1 MTADQDYESL
11 PGLAPADA
19 VIAAEQ
25 AVLGAAIQSRAAAEA
40 AVDMLA
46 PGDFWRPHHQTIA
59 ETITALVE
67 AGDPVS
73 PVSVLDHL
81 TTRGVA
87 GTIGGGATLLQL
99 TQRYSSS
106 VKYDAR
112 IVADDAFR
120 RRVLEALANAQRL
133 ASEPGFDPDRHVD
146 VIRSAIDQA
155 TAKVTGE
162 QPPTIGEVV
171 LRRLEDLETGQPTV
185 DAIPL
190 PWADMHRLLAGLRPG
205 QLVVIGARP
214 GIGKS
219 VTGLDIARSAAVRN
233 GMPTLLHSL
242 EMTAAEVADRLMA
255 AEATVE
261 LARLREEN
269 LKPSDWERIARV
281 QDRVQAA
288 PLIVDDDPRVTLAR
302 VRARLRGMARTA
314 PAKLVIIDYLG
325 LMQAP
330 KAESRERAVAELS
343 RGLKLMAM
351 EFGVAIVAL
360 HQLNRESLK
369 RNDKR
374 PTMADLR
381 DSGAVEQDADIVI
394 LLHRE
399 DAHDKESPRSG
410 ELDLIVDKNRSGP
423 TGLVSVA
430 FQGHYARTGDM
441 AVGHWPTTPT
451 DGRHL
456 RAVD

>member
-1 MTADQDYESL
+1 VTTDQDYGSL

-25 AVLGAAIQSRAAAEA
+25 AVIGLAIQSKATAEVMA
-40 AVDMLA
+40 DILT
-46 PGDFWRPHHQTIA
+46 PGDFWRTAHQTIA

-67 AGDPVS
+67 AGDPVN
-73 PVSVLDHL
+73 PVAVLDHL

-87 GTIGGGATLLQL
+87 DSMGGGVTLSQL
-99 TQRYSSS
+99 AARRSTSMR
-106 VKYDAR
+106 YDAQ
-112 IVADDAFR
+112 IVADDALR
-120 RRVLEALANAQRL
+120 RRVLTALSGAQRL
-133 ASEPGFDPDRHVD
+133 AAEPGFEPERHVD
-146 VIRSAIDQA
+146 VIRSAIDKA
-155 TAKVTGE
+155 TAKVTGD

-171 LRRLEDLETGQPTV
+171 LRRLEDLETGQPTI

-205 QLVVIGARP
+205 QLIVVGARP

-219 VTGLDIARSAAVRN
+219 VTGLDIARCAAVRN
-233 GMPTLLHSL
+233 GMPVLLHSL

-269 LKPSDWERIARV
+269 LQPMDWERIAHV
-281 QDRVQAA
+281 QDRVQDA
-288 PLIVDDDPRVTLAR
+288 PLVVDDDPHVTLAR
-302 VRARLRGMARTA
+302 VRARLRGMARTT
-314 PAKLVIIDYLG
+314 PARLVIIDYLG
-325 LMQAP
+325 LMTAP

-351 EFGVAIVAL
+351 EFSVAIVAL

-381 DSGAVEQDADIVI
+381 DSGAVEQDADVVI

-399 DAHDKESPRSG
+399 DAHDKESPRAG

-423 TGLVSVA
+423 TGTVSVA

-441 AVGHWPTTPT
+441 AAGHWPTTPT
-451 DGRHL
+451 DRPHL
-456 RAVD
+456 RVVD

>member
-1 MTADQDYESL
+1 MTIDAQTDADE
-11 PGLAPADA
+11 PTDA
-19 VIAAEQ
+19 VIAAEI
-25 AVLGAAIQSRAAAEA
+25 ACLGLAIQSPAAAEA
-40 AVDMLA
+40 MAAILR
-46 PGDFWRPHHQTIA
+46 PEDFYRSRHQLVA
-59 ETITALVE
+59 EALDALIE
-67 AGDPVS
+67 AGSPVS
-73 PVSVLDHL
+73 PVAVLDEL
-81 TTRGVA
+81 RRRGTTSDNL
-87 GTIGGGATLLQL
+87 GGIELHRMMERRSTSLDH
-99 TQRYSSS
+99 
-106 VKYDAR
+106 DAR
-112 IVADDAFR
+112 RVSNDAAR
-120 RRVLEALANAQRL
+120 RRMLQALVTARQIAGK
-133 ASEPGFDPDRHVD
+133 PGFDVD
-146 VIRSAIDQA
+146 ADTDAIRSTIDRA
-155 TAKVTGE
+155 TAKVTGD

-171 LRRLEDLETGQPTV
+171 LRRLDALEAGEPTV
-185 DAIPL
+185 DAVPL

-214 GIGKS
+214 GVGKS
-219 VTGLDIARSAAVRN
+219 VTGLDIARCAAVRN

-261 LARLREEN
+261 LSRLREEN
-269 LKPSDWERIARV
+269 LQPMDWERIARV
-281 QDRVQAA
+281 QDRVQDA

-314 PAKLVIIDYLG
+314 PAKLAIIDYLG
-325 LMQAP
+325 LMTAP

-381 DSGAVEQDADIVI
+381 DSGAVEQDADVVI

-441 AVGHWPTTPT
+441 APAHWPTAPT

-456 RAVD
+456 RVVD

>member
-1 MTADQDYESL
+1 MTTDQDNGSL
-11 PGLAPADA
+11 PGLAPADS

-25 AVLGAAIQSRAAAEA
+25 AVLGLAIQTKATGEA
-40 AVDMLA
+40 MADVLA
-46 PGDFWRPHHQTIA
+46 PGDFWRSGHQTIA

-67 AGDPVS
+67 AGDPVN
-73 PVSVLDHL
+73 PISVLDHL

-87 GTIGGGATLLQL
+87 GAVGGGLTLSQL
-99 TQRYSSS
+99 AARRSTSMR
-106 VKYDAR
+106 YDAQ

-120 RRVLEALANAQRL
+120 RRVLMALTTAQQL
-133 ASEPGFDPDRHVD
+133 AAEPGFEPERHVD
-146 VIRSAIDQA
+146 VIRSAIDEA

-171 LRRLEDLETGQPTV
+171 LRRLEDLEAGQPTV
-185 DAIPL
+185 DAVPL
-190 PWADMHRLLAGLRPG
+190 PWADVHRLLAGLRPG
-205 QLVVIGARP
+205 QLVVVGARP
-214 GIGKS
+214 GVGKS
-219 VTGLDIARSAAVRN
+219 VTALDIARCAAVRN
-233 GMPTLLHSL
+233 GMPVLLHSL

-269 LKPSDWERIARV
+269 LQPMDWERIARA
-281 QDRVQAA
+281 QDRVQEA
-288 PLIVDDDPRVTLAR
+288 PLVVDDDPRVTLAR

-325 LMQAP
+325 LMTAP
-330 KAESRERAVAELS
+330 RAESRERAVAELS

-381 DSGAVEQDADIVI
+381 DSGAVEQDADVVI

-399 DAHDKESPRSG
+399 DAHDKESPRAG

-423 TGLVSVA
+423 TGVVSVA

-441 AVGHWPTTPT
+441 AGGHWPTAPT

-456 RAVD
+456 RVVD

>member
-1 MTADQDYESL
+1 MTTDAGFTGL

-25 AVLGAAIQSRAAAEA
+25 AVLGTAIQSRAAAEA
-40 AVDMLA
+40 MADVLT

-59 ETITALVE
+59 ETIAALVE
-67 AGDPVS
+67 AGDPVT
-73 PVSVLDHL
+73 PVAVLNHL
-81 TTRGVA
+81 TARGVA
-87 GTIGGGATLLQL
+87 GTVGGGLTLAQF
-99 TQRYSSS
+99 TDRYSTS
-106 VKYDAR
+106 VRYDAR

-133 ASEPGFDPDRHVD
+133 VTGSGFEPERHVD

-155 TAKVTGE
+155 TAKVIGD

-171 LRRLEDLETGQPTV
+171 LRRLDDLEADKPTV
-185 DAIPL
+185 DAVPL
-190 PWADMHRLLAGLRPG
+190 PWVDVHRLLAGLRPG

-214 GIGKS
+214 GVGKS
-219 VTGLDIARSAAVRN
+219 VVGLDIARCAAVRH
-233 GMPTLLHSL
+233 GLPVLLHSL
-242 EMTAAEVADRLMA
+242 EMTNAETANRLLA

-269 LKPSDWERIARV
+269 LAPSDWERIARV
-281 QDRVQAA
+281 QDRVLDA
-288 PLIVDDDPRVTLAR
+288 PLIVDDDPHCTLAR

-314 PAKLVIIDYLG
+314 PARLVIIDYLG
-325 LMQAP
+325 LMTAP
-330 KAESRERAVAELS
+330 RAESRERSVAELS
-343 RGLKLMAM
+343 RGLKLMGM

-369 RNDKR
+369 RTDKR

-399 DAHDKESPRSG
+399 DAHDKESPRAG
-410 ELDLIVDKNRSGP
+410 ELDLILDKNRSGP
-423 TGLVSVA
+423 TGLVTVA
-430 FQGHYARTGDM
+430 FQGHYARTTDM
-441 AVGHWPTTPT
+441 AARHWPTAPS